1 MNPIYINS
9 LDEDHSFQSF
19 YDRLIDI
26 CNSHI
31 RDNRAFCFCLF
42 LYDETN
48 ASFIKAVTD
57 KVYWD
62 ALHHTSGDLLTIFSI
77 HKKHRGRMRANSSP
91 YQTMRIQLHS
101 HKVYSKEELPKE
113 NQKLIEKFFKD
124 VADINYPSLLFF
136 QIDDE
141 KISDHLIVELREKKA
156 EETYLELKEIID
168 AAVTGLKRLDRANKE
183 NRQGAFDQ
191 VVGELT
197 KMQNKY
203 TLIRLA
209 KKFVSAKE
217 FIDSFKD

>member
-1 MNPIYINS
+1 
-9 LDEDHSFQSF
+9 
-19 YDRLIDI
+19 
-26 CNSHI
+26 
-31 RDNRAFCFCLF
+31 
-42 LYDETN
+42 
-48 ASFIKAVTD
+48 
-57 KVYWD
+57 
-62 ALHHTSGDLLTIFSI
+62 
-77 HKKHRGRMRANSSP
+77 MRANSSP

-101 HKVYSKEELPKE
+101 HKVYSKEELARE
-113 NQKLIEKFFKD
+113 NQKLIEKFFED

-168 AAVTGLKRLDRANKE
+168 AAATGLKRLDRANKE
-183 NRQGAFDQ
+183 NRQATFDQ

-209 KKFVSAKE
+209 KKFLSAKE
-217 FIDSFKD
+217 FLDSFKD